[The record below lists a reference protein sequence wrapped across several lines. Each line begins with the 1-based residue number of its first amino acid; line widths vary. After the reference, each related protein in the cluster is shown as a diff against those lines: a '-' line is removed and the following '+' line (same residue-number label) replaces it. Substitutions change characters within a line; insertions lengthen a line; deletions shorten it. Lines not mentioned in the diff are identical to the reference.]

1 MLSKKNNAGFAGQAA
16 APAPDPKRLEQLIA
30 ENAGLE
36 EICADLAK
44 IFHVRKTEIAL
55 LRLERNL
62 LKFITPPELGNVGAI
77 PVSSSA
83 VAAHTATTKK
93 AELFNSFNKVK
104 HASIFEMIKL
114 GTQEE
119 TDYSEQAP
127 IQKLMTC
134 PIMDSAGHVLGVAQ
148 VSRKG
153 FDLASAGADFSVD
166 DLQRLENAA
175 QILAKAEFLRSK
187 SR

>member
-1 MLSKKNNAGFAGQAA
+1 MLSKKNNSGFAGQAA
-16 APAPDPKRLEQLIA
+16 APARDPQRLEQLIA

-36 EICADLAK
+36 QFCAELAK

-127 IQKLMTC
+127 IQKLMTS
-134 PIMDSAGHVLGVAQ
+134 PIMDSAGNVLGVVQ
-148 VSRKG
+148 ISRKG
-153 FDLASAGADFSVD
+153 FDLSSAGADFSVD
-166 DLQRLENAA
+166 DLERLEKAT
-175 QILAKAEFLRSK
+175 QVLAKAEFMRVK
-187 SR
+187 GR